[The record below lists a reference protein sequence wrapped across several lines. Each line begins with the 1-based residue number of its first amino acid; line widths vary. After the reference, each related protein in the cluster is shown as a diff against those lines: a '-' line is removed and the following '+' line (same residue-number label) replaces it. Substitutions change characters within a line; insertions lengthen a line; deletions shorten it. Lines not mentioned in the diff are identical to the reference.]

1 MGRWEC
7 IEEFICVVET
17 GSFTNAADR
26 LDVSK
31 SFISK
36 QVSRLEDRLQARL
49 LQRTTR
55 RLTLTEAGEVFYR
68 YCKSMADN
76 YDEAESVLSEMLR
89 GPRGTLKLA
98 INSRYGV
105 HYMANVVAA
114 FSRKHPELSVE
125 VHSSFHDVDLIQDS
139 FDLNIRYGKLED
151 SSMIA
156 RKLGC
161 YSLCLCAS
169 PEYFEEWGVPETPE
183 DLQAHNCL
191 TPPERYWL
199 FNTASATSDPLKVR
213 VQGNWLSEDGAT
225 LLAAAREGIGLV
237 QLPDFYVEGCVR
249 EGRLVKLNHLPWSR
263 YERETWAVYP
273 HTRHLSAKVRYF
285 MDFLSD
291 YIQTQLK
298 PQRNRFVCD

>member
-1 MGRWEC
+1 MGRWEY

-17 GSFTNAADR
+17 GSFTNAAER

-49 LQRTTR
+49 LQRSTR

-76 YDEAESVLSEMLR
+76 YAEAESALSEMLE
-89 GPRGTLKLA
+89 GPRGTLKIA

-114 FSRKHPELSVE
+114 FSHRHPELSVE
-125 VHSSFHDVDLIQDS
+125 VHSSFHDVDIIQGG

-169 PEYFEEWGVPETPE
+169 PEYFEEWGVPQTPE
-183 DLQAHNCL
+183 DLQSHNCL

-199 FNTASATSDPLKVR
+199 FNTRSPEPLKVK
-213 VQGNWLSEDGAT
+213 VHGNWLSEDGAT

-237 QLPDFYVEGCVR
+237 QLPDFYVEDSIR
-249 EGRLVKLNHLPWSR
+249 KGRLMKLNHLPWSR

-285 MDFLSD
+285 MDFFSD
-291 YIQTQLK
+291 YIKTQLR
-298 PQRNRFVCD
+298 PHRSRFVSH